1 MKFEKDVMEVA
12 LYYRSDKLEEIIYHR
27 LMQGKDAIDIPSKIE
42 GTISKFNLD
51 VYREVGRLKTAIELG
66 SMIFLDGDTY
76 GTSGDV
82 VESFEVLNYLDL
94 KPEEEL

>member
-1 MKFEKDVMEVA
+1 MKFEKDVMKVV
-12 LYYRSDKLEEIIYHR
+12 LYYKSDKSEEIIYHM

-51 VYREVGRLKTAIELG
+51 VDREVGKLKTAIELG
-66 SMIFLDGDTY
+66 AMILLDGDTY

-82 VESFEVLNYLDL
+82 IESFEVLNYLDL
-94 KPEEEL
+94 KTEEGK